1 MFHSITFSSYIYSL
15 TLQLSDHICN
25 SPYYQPYDS
34 YNAGS
39 ENLLLVLDQVIIPNW
54 YFYLV
59 SSLIWLILYW
69 YCKEKFCLGHSWE
82 LKGKLIYFSFHSLIH
97 PCVSSSSFPP
107 AHSTPEHTYH
117 PSLPLTKQCNRKRSS
132 TCVFFNIKK
141 EKKANKNL
149 LPQVYKNNSIQRLWN
164 NRERTFSWRQILAW
178 VYVWLESTNINK

>member
-1 MFHSITFSSYIYSL
+1 MFHSITFFSYIYSL

-25 SPYYQPYDS
+25 SPYYQPYNS

-39 ENLLLVLDQVIIPNW
+39 EKLLLVLDQVIIPNW
-54 YFYLV
+54 YYYLV

-117 PSLPLTKQCNRKRSS
+117 PSLPLTKQYNRKRSS

-141 EKKANKNL
+141 REKSK
-149 LPQVYKNNSIQRLWN
+149 
-164 NRERTFSWRQILAW
+164 
-178 VYVWLESTNINK
+178 